1 MDNNKYDNNF
11 VFVEGLKTVVDFSRN
26 GVLIINLNA
35 EIIYINDWAAKFLGI
50 ERIGDMLHKKTTI
63 FFPSSRLVK
72 VMESGIEQRNV
83 LDVRLNKHL
92 VVSRLPIFSD
102 NKIIGAVAIF
112 QGVKEVQDN
121 EMEIR
126 KTLIEKGLT
135 AKYSFE
141 DILYKSKLMEKIVKT
156 AKIYSETDLP
166 VLITGESGTGK
177 ELFAQSIHK
186 NSSRRSAPFLAINCA
201 ALSESVFEAELF
213 GYAEAS
219 FTGAQKGGKKGLF
232 QQAHRGTI
240 FLDEIGE
247 LPISV
252 QSKLLRVLEEK
263 QVHPVGSD
271 TLINIDVRVIVATNR
286 DLIDEAEKGNF
297 RLDLLHRL
305 NTLTLSIP
313 PLRYRLEDVEVLAR
327 YFLSEKYP
335 KLYNENK
342 IIVQQ
347 LLEQLKNHSLMGNVR
362 ELKNI
367 IERFAIL
374 LNGGMISEDIDEVM
388 RQVIYQTH
396 SNTNTNIAMQLEKEE
411 VETIKNALISTKG
424 NRSEAAK
431 ILGISESTL
440 WRRIKKFN
448 ISTKF

>member
-1 MDNNKYDNNF
+1 MDNKEYDDNS
-11 VFVEGLKTVVDFSRN
+11 VFIEGLKSVVDFSSN
-26 GVLIINLNA
+26 GVLIINSDSK
-35 EIIYINDWAAKFLGI
+35 IIYINDWAAKFLGLEGI
-50 ERIGDMLHKKTTI
+50 DDMMYKKTTI
-63 FFPSSRLVK
+63 FFPTSRLVK
-72 VMESGIEQRNV
+72 VMESGVEQRNV
-83 LDVRLNKHL
+83 LDVRLGKHL
-92 VVSRLPIFSD
+92 VVSRLPIFSN

-126 KTLIEKGLT
+126 KTLIQKGLT

-141 DILYKSKLMEKIVKT
+141 DILYKSKWMEKIIKT
-156 AKIYSETDLP
+156 AKLYSETDLP
-166 VLITGESGTGK
+166 ILITGESGTGK

-201 ALSESVFEAELF
+201 ALPESVFEAELF

-232 QQAHRGTI
+232 QQAHKGTI

-247 LPISV
+247 LPLPV

-286 DLIDEAEKGNF
+286 DLIQEAEKGNF

-313 PLRYRLEDVEVLAR
+313 PLRHRSEDVEVLAR
-327 YFLSEKYP
+327 NFLGKKYP
-335 KLYNENK
+335 KLYSENK
-342 IIVQQ
+342 VIVQQ
-347 LLEQLKNHSLMGNVR
+347 LLDQLKNHSLMGNVR

-388 RQVIYQTH
+388 RQVIYQAQSH
-396 SNTNTNIAMQLEKEE
+396 TNTDIAMQLEKEE
-411 VETIKNALISTKG
+411 IETIKNALISTKG
-424 NRSEAAK
+424 NRAEAAK

>member
-1 MDNNKYDNNF
+1 MDNNKYDDNF
-11 VFVEGLKTVVDFSRN
+11 VFIEGLKAVVDFLRN
-26 GVLIINLNA
+26 GVLIINLKT

-50 ERIGDMLHKKTTI
+50 ERIEDMMHKKTTI
-63 FFPSSRLVK
+63 FFPDSRLVK

-83 LDVRLNKHL
+83 IDIRLNKHI
-92 VVSRLPIFSD
+92 VVSRMPIFSD
-102 NKIIGAVAIF
+102 NRIIGAVAIF

-141 DILYKSKLMEKIVKT
+141 DILYKSRLMEKIVKT
-156 AKIYSETDLP
+156 ARIYSETDLS

-177 ELFAQSIHK
+177 ELFAQSIHR
-186 NSSRRSAPFLAINCA
+186 NSSRKSAPFLAINCA
-201 ALSESVFEAELF
+201 ALTESVFEAELF

-232 QQAHRGTI
+232 QQAHKGTI

-247 LPISV
+247 LPLSV

-263 QVHPVGSD
+263 QVHPVGGD
-271 TLINIDVRVIVATNR
+271 TLINVDVRVIVATNR
-286 DLIDEAEKGNF
+286 DLIEEAEKGNF

-313 PLRYRLEDVEVLAR
+313 PLRHRLEDVEVLAR
-327 YFLSEKYP
+327 HFLSEKYP
-335 KLYNENK
+335 KLYSENE
-342 IIVQQ
+342 ILVQQ

-374 LNGGMISEDIDEVM
+374 LNGGMISENIDVIM
-388 RQVIYQTH
+388 GQVIYPTH
-396 SNTNTNIAMQLEKEE
+396 QHMNTDIAVQLEKEE

-448 ISTKF
+448 ISTRF

>member
-1 MDNNKYDNNF
+1 MNDNRCDDNF
-11 VFVEGLKTVVDFSRN
+11 VLIEALKSFMDFSRN
-26 GVLIINLNA
+26 GILIINSDA
-35 EIIYINDWAAKFLGI
+35 EIIYINDWAAKFLGLEGI
-50 ERIGDMLHKKTTI
+50 EEMMHKKTTI
-63 FFPSSRLVK
+63 FFPKSRLVK

-92 VVSRLPIFSD
+92 VVSRLPIFSN
-102 NKIIGAVAIF
+102 NKTIGAVAIF

-126 KTLIEKGLT
+126 KTLIKKGLT
-135 AKYSFE
+135 AKYSFD
-141 DILYKSKLMEKIVKT
+141 DIIYKSDLMDKTVKIAKL
-156 AKIYSETDLP
+156 YSETDLP

-201 ALSESVFEAELF
+201 ALPESVFEAELF

-232 QQAHRGTI
+232 QQAHKGTL

-247 LPISV
+247 LPLLV

-271 TLINIDVRVIVATNR
+271 TLINVDVRVIVATNR
-286 DLIDEAEKGNF
+286 DLMHEAENGNF

-305 NTLTLSIP
+305 NTLTILIP
-313 PLRYRLEDVEVLAR
+313 PLRHRPEDVEVLAR
-327 YFLSEKYP
+327 DFLSKKYP
-335 KLYNENK
+335 ELYHENK

-347 LLEQLKNHSLMGNVR
+347 VLEQLKNHSLIGNVR

-374 LNGGMISEDIDEVM
+374 LNGGMISENTDEVM
-388 RQVIYQTH
+388 KQVIYQTY
-396 SNTNTNIAMQLEKEE
+396 SNTNADISIHLEKDEI
-411 VETIKNALISTKG
+411 ETIKNALISTKG